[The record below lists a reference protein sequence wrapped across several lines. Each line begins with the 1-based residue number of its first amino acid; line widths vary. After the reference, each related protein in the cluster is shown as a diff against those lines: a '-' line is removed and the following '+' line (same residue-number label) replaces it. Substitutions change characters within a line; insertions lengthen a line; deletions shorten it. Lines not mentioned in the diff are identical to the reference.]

1 MQFLT
6 KRLALEDQQVG
17 VSRADTN
24 LLVRLFLEK
33 ARALTGIAPY
43 QRSYDMELAPR
54 CLLHCCNPGT
64 CGVHTSMV
72 FALLPTRTPMER
84 FCAASSHLPRPTFS
98 GPAITSKVLSRCLP
112 FSGELKACLGMQ
124 AEVQDP
130 FPGV

>member
-1 MQFLT
+1 
-6 KRLALEDQQVG
+6 
-17 VSRADTN
+17 
-24 LLVRLFLEK
+24 
-33 ARALTGIAPY
+33 
-43 QRSYDMELAPR
+43 MELAPR

-130 FPGV
+130 FPGVWVLNHQLFTQLLIAGSWVVVLEHVTIFLDLAHSKTFPILV